1 MIIAG
6 NWKMNP
12 NYQAASALFDVLA
25 HHFPEA
31 NSRCEIV
38 CFPPSCYFTMARE
51 KLIKTDIS
59 WGAQNCHQQEKG
71 AFTGEISAQ
80 MVAEFGGS
88 WVLLGHSERREYYS
102 ESDALVSDKLAAA
115 LAAGLRPVI
124 CVGEPE
130 AVRVRGAQD
139 EFVQKQLAASLE
151 NIAELTAEAQKAAL
165 SRLVIAYEPVWAI
178 GTGQVASL
186 QDIAEMHQG
195 LTAKIASLFGSN
207 LPQAGV
213 PILYGGSVNAENAQ
227 EILAIEGVSGA
238 LVGGASLKADAFLS
252 ICLSAG

>member
-1 MIIAG
+1 
-6 NWKMNP
+6 MNP
-12 NYQAASALFDVLA
+12 NYQAASALFDALA
-25 HHFPEA
+25 HHLPET

-38 CFPPSCYFTMARE
+38 CFPPSCYLTMAGE
-51 KLIKTDIS
+51 KLAKTDIS

-102 ESDALVSDKLAAA
+102 ESDALVSEKLAAA

-139 EFVQKQLAASLE
+139 EFVQKQ
-151 NIAELTAEAQKAAL
+151 
-165 SRLVIAYEPVWAI
+165 
-178 GTGQVASL
+178 
-186 QDIAEMHQG
+186 
-195 LTAKIASLFGSN
+195 
-207 LPQAGV
+207 
-213 PILYGGSVNAENAQ
+213 
-227 EILAIEGVSGA
+227 
-238 LVGGASLKADAFLS
+238 
-252 ICLSAG
+252 